1 MRTSISTSFT
11 AFLLK
16 TQEAAATATA
26 AAEAAPKAKTNEKLG
41 RLHPK
46 IKDLFTWP
54 YAGKRNQTEMSH

>member
-11 AFLLK
+11 TFLLK
-16 TQEAAATATA
+16 KKQEA

-41 RLHPK
+41 SLHPK

-54 YAGKRNQTEMSH
+54 YAGKRNQSEMSH